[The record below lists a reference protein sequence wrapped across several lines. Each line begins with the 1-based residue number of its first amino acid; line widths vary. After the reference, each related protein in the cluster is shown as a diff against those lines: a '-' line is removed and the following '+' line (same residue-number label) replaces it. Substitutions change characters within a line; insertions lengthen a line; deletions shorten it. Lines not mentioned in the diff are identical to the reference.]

1 MSFSIFDAS
10 CLCISVM
17 LEVPHTETHRDGVD
31 IYDNIIP
38 YIKGGGD
45 NLRTYEDSK

>member
-1 MSFSIFDAS
+1 
-10 CLCISVM
+10 M

-38 YIKGGGD
+38 YIKGGEITCERMRIQNKMLDGFA
-45 NLRTYEDSK
+45 EEKG